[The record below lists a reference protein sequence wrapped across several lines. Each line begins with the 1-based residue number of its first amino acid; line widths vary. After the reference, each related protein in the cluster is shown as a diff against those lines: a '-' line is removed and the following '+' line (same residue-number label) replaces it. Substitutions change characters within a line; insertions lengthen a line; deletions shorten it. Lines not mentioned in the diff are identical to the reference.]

1 MDIKS
6 ILSSIDLNTTTVIA
20 VRAKTEDKTLNASN
34 SSYVKNVDPAAEPKK
49 LADIDPRFYSERKS
63 KTNPDPKKA
72 QKVFKDST
80 HVILVGGQ
88 FSYREENAKRGGTSL
103 LEAADNA
110 QARKAEGKVFKSNKK
125 WVNGFGP
132 VVVEGQ
138 FLPCSDG
145 TPSPIEV
152 TSRAGVLLCD
162 EDDETRLTLVGATV
176 DGLKSQV
183 KAAGVSIP
191 ETVYSC
197 EDGSSINPYD
207 EQYKEFRS
215 YAESKREPVTPVNI
229 LAENIESIEVLGT
242 WNTDGTITM
251 K

>member
-6 ILSSIDLNTTTVIA
+6 ILSSIDLNSTTVIA

-34 SSYVKNVDPAAEPKK
+34 SSYVKNVDPEAEPKK

-103 LEAADNA
+103 LEAADA
-110 QARKAEGKVFKSNKK
+110 AKAREAEGKVYTSTKK
-125 WVNGFGP
+125 WVDGYEP
-132 VVVEGQ
+132 VTCGH
-138 FLPCSDG
+138 LKCSDG
-145 TPSPIEV
+145 SDSPIEV
-152 TSRAGVLLCD
+152 TTRAGVLLCD
-162 EDDETRLTLVGATV
+162 KEDENRLTLVGATV
-176 DGLKSQV
+176 EGLKSQA
-183 KAAGVSIP
+183 KDAGIAIA

-197 EDGSSINPYD
+197 EDGSPINPWD
-207 EQYKEFRS
+207 DQYKEFRS
-215 YAESKREPVTPVNI
+215 YTESKREPVSPVNI
-229 LAENIESIEVLGT
+229 LADNIESIEVVGT
-242 WNTDGTITM
+242 WNPDGSIDWA